1 MTTQSERATTFTS
14 LHVKGN
20 PVILFNIWDA
30 GSAQAV
36 QVAGAKAL
44 ATGSASVAEAQ
55 GYTDG
60 ENLPFEFALA
70 NLKRI
75 VRVVDLPV
83 SLDMEGGYGRSAEAL
98 QKNIAQVIEAGAIG
112 INFEDQ
118 IVEGAG
124 LYSIEEQVR
133 RIQAIRQAAEQTGVP
148 LFINARTDIFLQA
161 APATHNE
168 AHLTEAIERAK
179 AYAEAGASG
188 FFAPGLRQASFIG
201 RLCAESPLP
210 VNIILLKDVPPAKPL
225 AELGVARIS
234 HGPYPY
240 RHMIAWLTN
249 AARDGLNG
257 V

>member
-1 MTTQSERATTFTS
+1 MTTQSERAVTFAS
-14 LHVKGN
+14 LHVKGS
-20 PVILFNIWDA
+20 PVILYNIWDA

-36 QVAGAKAL
+36 QAAGAKAI

-55 GYTDG
+55 GYSDG
-60 ENLPFEFALA
+60 ENLPFEVALA
-70 NLKRI
+70 NLRRI
-75 VRVVDLPV
+75 VRVVDVPV
-83 SLDMEGGYGRSAEAL
+83 SLDMEGGYGREAEVL
-98 QKNIAQVIEAGAIG
+98 QANVTQVIEAGAIG

-118 IVEGAG
+118 VVEGAG

-133 RIQAIRQAAEQTGVP
+133 RIQAIRRAAEQAGVP

-168 AHLTEAIERAK
+168 AHLLDAIERAK
-179 AYAEAGASG
+179 AFAGAGASG
-188 FFAPGLRQASFIG
+188 FFAPGLRRADFIE

-210 VNIILLKDVPPAKPL
+210 VNIILLKDVPPPSQL

-240 RHMIAWLTN
+240 RHMIEWLTN
-249 AARDGLNG
+249 TARNALNNS
-257 V
+257 